1 MGNYKN
7 IEHDFIDRTM
17 KLISQYDSILHKYP
31 FEEQYNYTLLLNCL
45 LGIIVLPKE
54 RIYTH
59 IPNPRITSEIKKN
72 MGLSESEINPN
83 YNKLRE
89 LIHALR
95 NSIAHSSFEIVSQTD
110 DFLVDNIIFNNSK
123 EDGGTQIANFNSKE
137 LLPFIRYYAD
147 WVKTN
152 ILEYK

>member
-17 KLISQYDSILHKYP
+17 KLISQYESTLHKYP

-59 IPNPRITSEIKKN
+59 IPNPRINAELKIN
-72 MGLSESEINPN
+72 MGLKESIINPEFK
-83 YNKLRE
+83 KLRDF
-89 LIHALR
+89 IHSLR
-95 NSIAHSSFEIVSQTD
+95 NSIAHSNFEIVSHTD
-110 DFLVDNIIFNNSK
+110 DFLVDNIVFKNSK
-123 EDGGTQIANFNSKE
+123 EDGGTEVANFKSQE

-152 ILEYK
+152 ILEYR